1 MQVLTSYLLVTI
13 LNNNDTS
20 MASISTLGARSIPPT
35 LPPSP
40 YPAGIDMTFN
50 TSETVKSEKT
60 TTEGDGD
67 TFMKLNQYQAE
78 APSSP

>member
-1 MQVLTSYLLVTI
+1 
-13 LNNNDTS
+13 
-20 MASISTLGARSIPPT
+20 
-35 LPPSP
+35 
-40 YPAGIDMTFN
+40 MTFN

-78 APSSP
+78 APSSPQ